1 MISPHGDSYLCSNRG
16 GCDGVSDG
24 GVGSGGVGS
33 GGVGSGGAGSGAAGA
48 GNVSMSAYN
57 LLSI

>member
-1 MISPHGDSYLCSNRG
+1 MISPHRDSYLCSNRG

-33 GGVGSGGAGSGAAGA
+33 GGAGSGAAGA
-48 GNVSMSAYN
+48 GNVSMSAIH
-57 LLSI
+57 LLTI